1 MKPYHL
7 MSAAEKLA
15 ARIASNRELDTKVQ
29 PVLRAQETAAA
40 QSYSRGV
47 KRAVRRLQRSLVD
60 AGEITMAID
69 VGRIARGMKP
79 KY

>member
-7 MSAAEKLA
+7 MTAAEKLA
-15 ARIASNRELDTKVQ
+15 ARIASNRELDTKIQ

-47 KRAVRRLQRSLVD
+47 KKQAIEEMATAKGFHVSGDGKYILVRKKN
-60 AGEITMAID
+60 A
-69 VGRIARGMKP
+69 
-79 KY
+79 